1 MRIWCVA
8 FVCATVAATRL
19 LAQMTAVIPPA
30 AEGVSGSSANSIPIG
45 NLASGTFQVLYSTD
59 QMAAIPIGST
69 ITAMQLRLRNTAT
82 TAYPPTARSLSKYE
96 VRFGTSTL
104 TPTTMTTT
112 YASNMS
118 GVVAVRTG
126 ATTINA
132 NDCPAGNSGTVP
144 EDWSSPI
151 SFSTSYVY
159 NGGPLVVEIRTDTA
173 ATITSHFADLYVTSG
188 KAAFVSSSSSTA
200 TSGTS
205 VISNQGLVMRLT
217 FTPPSWE
224 LAHGVTKVTVLEEGV
239 SSPTLGWSEFLATNT
254 PKTLMTI
261 VAQEQFDTLAPGSRI
276 VGMTWRNRTSEVWP
290 SATANYSAFTIQMGH
305 SLATPA
311 SASGIFASNFAPGSI
326 ITRGG
331 GLSVPMHSFP
341 PMPTFAVNPFGYEVA
356 FSNPFEY
363 VQGPLA
369 WVIRHSGQPLEI
381 GVFDSQQ
388 VGQPWYG
395 TKVRSFYAEGM
406 SATNAAG
413 QAGADI
419 TRLSIDAGAA
429 SPLGSVG
436 PGADDFGI
444 EISPVLQTIIAASEL
459 RHIPPGSVID
469 SLWLRQMVLAT
480 AGPAANVM
488 SSDFE
493 VYLSTAARRPQTM
506 STTFAVN
513 EGADRVLV
521 HDGQL
526 NVPAGSLPSGADGR
540 FGRIVQFRRN
550 FVYKGG
556 DVCVT
561 VRHMGLSGLLG
572 RPEATLGTGTTNRSV
587 YSWSIGAGAGS
598 FYEASYT
605 GTAMRLGYIPSVQT
619 PNSLAVA
626 NGAGGWTMTQQSE
639 YTVQVIVA
647 ADQLRAMD
655 VGSVINGL
663 SFRQG
668 SQSSSVSFPAT
679 TTTVPRF
686 DVKLSTASR
695 TPLTMSD
702 SFAANIGPLARDVRT
717 GPLTVPMHAF
727 PSSGAAGTA
736 SENAWYVPFD
746 RGYLYQG
753 GDLCITIRGE
763 GVLTANGWIDGEGN
777 SPSTRGATRYSYGD
791 SDATVGVSWGPPAI
805 RFAFTARTFCPCD
818 LNKDGYVDDADFSLF
833 VRGYDILDCA
843 DGTMAFG
850 CPSDFNFDTM
860 VDDSDFVLFLAA
872 YDSLLCPY

>member
-1 MRIWCVA
+1 MA
-8 FVCATVAATRL
+8 GAGRL

-30 AEGVSGSSANSIPIG
+30 AEGVAGSSANSIPIG
-45 NLASGTFQVLYSTD
+45 NLASGTFQVMYSAD

-82 TAYPPTARSLSKYE
+82 TAYPPTARNLSKYE
-96 VRFGTSTL
+96 VRFGTSTA
-104 TPTTMTTT
+104 TPATMTTAF
-112 YASNMS
+112 ASNMS
-118 GVVAVRTG
+118 GTVAVRMG

-132 NDCPAGNSGTVP
+132 NDCPAGNSGTIP

-151 SFSTSYVY
+151 AFSTSYVY

-200 TSGTS
+200 TSGAS
-205 VISNQGLVMRLT
+205 VVSNQALVMRLT

-239 SSPTLGWSEFLATNT
+239 SGPTLSWSEFLATNT
-254 PKTLMTI
+254 PKTVMTV

-276 VGMTWRNRTSEVWP
+276 VGMTWRNRTNEVWP
-290 SATANYSAFTIQMGH
+290 SATANYSTFSIQMGH

-311 SASGIFASNFAPGSI
+311 SASEIFAGNFAPGSI

-363 VQGPLA
+363 VHGPLA
-369 WVIRHSGQPLEI
+369 WVVRHSGQPLEV

-406 SATNAAG
+406 SATTAAG

-436 PGADDFGI
+436 PGADAFGI
-444 EISPVLQTIIAASEL
+444 EVSPVLQTIIAASEL

-469 SLWLRQMVLAT
+469 SLWLRQIASAP

-488 SSDFE
+488 ASDFE
-493 VYLSTAARRPQTM
+493 VYLSTAARRPQTI
-506 STTFAVN
+506 SITFAAN
-513 EGADRVLV
+513 EGSDRVLV

-540 FGRIVQFRRN
+540 FGKIVQFKRN

-561 VRHMGLSGLLG
+561 VRHMGLSGPLG
-572 RPEATLGTGTTNRSV
+572 EPEATVGTASINRST
-587 YSWSIGAGAGS
+587 YSFTVGASEGSLYGGA
-598 FYEASYT
+598 YT
-605 GTAMRLGYIPSVQT
+605 GTAMRLGYIPSVMT
-619 PNSLAVA
+619 PNSLATM
-626 NGAGGWTMTQQSE
+626 NGSGGWTMFGQTA
-639 YTVQVIVA
+639 YTVQVIIA
-647 ADQLRAMD
+647 ADQLRSMD

-663 SFRQG
+663 SLRQG
-668 SQSSSVSFPAT
+668 SASNLVSLPSVAR
-679 TTTVPRF
+679 TVPRF
-686 DVKLSTASR
+686 DVKLSPANR
-695 TPLTMSD
+695 TPLAMSD
-702 SFAANIGPLARDVRT
+702 TFTDNIGIFPRDVRT
-717 GPLTVPMHAF
+717 GPLTVPMNAF
-727 PSSGAAGTA
+727 PTSGDSGTP

-746 RGYLYQG
+746 IGYVYRG
-753 GDLCITIRGE
+753 GDLCVTIRGE
-763 GVLTANGWIDGEGN
+763 GVVSASGWTDGEGN
-777 SPSTRGATRYSYGD
+777 VPNARGATRYRYGD
-791 SDATVGVSWGPPAI
+791 SDATSGLPWGPPAI
-805 RFAFTARTFCPCD
+805 RLAFTARTFCPSD
-818 LNKDGYVDDADFSLF
+818 LNKDGSVDDADFSLF
-833 VRGYDILDCA
+833 VQAYDVLDCG
-843 DGTMAFG
+843 DVSMAFG
-850 CPSDFNFDTM
+850 CPSDFTYDTI
-860 VDDSDFVLFLAA
+860 VDDSDFVVFIAA
-872 YDSLLCPY
+872 YDVLLCPY